1 MYPYMI
7 TYRRTLCS
15 QLHVF
20 SSWLLQDASTLWTMV
35 DDAASSLSAI
45 SSSTCAS
52 LADKDGWDVELPQ
65 NCWTCGRYWKW
76 AAGDWR
82 AVCQFCRDQQS
93 CAMYLAWVRVADAVL
108 QQWRA
113 IHPCGRNA
121 WEIPSTHGME
131 DFCRPINRSIDRQIH
146 SSKTREIERM
156 IDRGIDPLID
166 HSIDRPPHRP
176 LERSTA
182 RSISIRPTA
191 GLVG

>member
-1 MYPYMI
+1 MYTYMI
-7 TYRRTLCS
+7 TCRRTLCS

-93 CAMYLAWVRVADAVL
+93 CAMYLAWVRVASRYTIL

-113 IHPCGRNA
+113 IQRLMVP
-121 WEIPSTHGME
+121 
-131 DFCRPINRSIDRQIH
+131 RPVGFVLAPAHQPDRQLE
-146 SSKTREIERM
+146 KK
-156 IDRGIDPLID
+156 G
-166 HSIDRPPHRP
+166 P
-176 LERSTA
+176 LEVNDS
-182 RSISIRPTA
+182 
-191 GLVG
+191 

>member
-1 MYPYMI
+1 M
-7 TYRRTLCS
+7 
-15 QLHVF
+15 
-20 SSWLLQDASTLWTMV
+20 A

-52 LADKDGWDVELPQ
+52 LADKDGWEVEFPQ

-121 WEIPSTHGME
+121 WEIPSTDGME
-131 DFCRPINRSIDRQIH
+131 DFCRPINRSIERPVPPA
-146 SSKTREIERM
+146 KTWEINQSYRWVGRLTDWPDDPLTCRP
-156 IDRGIDPLID
+156 IDR
-166 HSIDRPPHRP
+166 SIDRPT
-176 LERSTA
+176 RSNDRLTE
-182 RSISIRPTA
+182 
-191 GLVG
+191 